1 MFSKRWLEKLC
12 SFPKWNNTLRTES
25 FRNRGQIEYH
35 TGTSILEQLQIGM
48 LFQIALDY
56 MHLICLSVMKRLLSL
71 WLKNIRLRVNQQE
84 IVFKMLSD
92 IRSSI
97 SCKFARLPR
106 NIIGNGK

>member
-1 MFSKRWLEKLC
+1 
-12 SFPKWNNTLRTES
+12 
-25 FRNRGQIEYH
+25 
-35 TGTSILEQLQIGM
+35 M

-106 NIIGNGK
+106 NLKHHRKWKVTEFLFLLYLGSVFLKKHFV